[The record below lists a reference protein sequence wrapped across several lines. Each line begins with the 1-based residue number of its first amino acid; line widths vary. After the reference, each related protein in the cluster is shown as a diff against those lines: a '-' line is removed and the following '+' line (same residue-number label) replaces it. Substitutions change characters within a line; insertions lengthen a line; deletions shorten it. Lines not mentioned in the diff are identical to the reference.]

1 MDADSIPIS
10 GFVQYPHVNFSL
22 RDNPAMDINEVI
34 ASNLAAWMAARPD
47 REDIKDVARA
57 SGVGFGTV
65 QRAKA
70 GSANL
75 SARNIELI
83 AKCFGRQASD
93 LLSPTGDVYAKPKPN
108 GNGVVYEPFPR
119 YRATYDSDTTKVI
132 DLLQQLNATGRGLV
146 AAYAQG
152 LHDGG
157 LFGRKANGA
166 R

>member
-1 MDADSIPIS
+1 MGADFIPIG
-10 GFVQYPHVNFSL
+10 GFMQYPHVNFSL
-22 RDNPAMDINEVI
+22 LDNPAMDITEVI

-93 LLSPTGDVYAKPKPN
+93 LLSPPGAVYAKPKPPQRRLFFARFAN
-108 GNGVVYEPFPR
+108 VR
-119 YRATYDSDTTKVI
+119 DR
-132 DLLQQLNATGRGLV
+132 LLSV
-146 AAYAQG
+146 AVLPVAPS
-152 LHDGG
+152 
-157 LFGRKANGA
+157 LF
-166 R
+166 